1 MSIAARVALAIVIV
15 AVDLVTFFVPLCA
28 LVVAWVLLTRPRW
41 VLQAIVRLYDGVDF
55 SIGQPPTTGPGPG
68 DTGPSVGAAS
78 PRPRDTSVN

>member
-55 SIGQPPTTGPGPG
+55 STGQPPTTGPG
-68 DTGPSVGAAS
+68 DTGASVGAAP

>member
-41 VLQAIVRLYDGVDF
+41 VLQAIVRLFDGVGF
-55 SIGQPPTTGPGPG
+55 S
-68 DTGPSVGAAS
+68 
-78 PRPRDTSVN
+78 